1 MRPPSPLHL
10 SRDGP
15 GFCLHGP
22 LRDHGRHTRRL
33 LDWIEAVGRSGPDV
47 VAGDD
52 LVHFDYHLGN
62 VLVSPGDQTR
72 VVAIIDWDGADNGDV
87 GLDAVVLA
95 LDLVLYDAAPAL
107 VERVTDYLT
116 ETTPDSS
123 RRAFWA
129 HGLLRLVDW
138 RLRHSPDDDL
148 SWLPRAEKLADI

>member
-1 MRPPSPLHL
+1 
-10 SRDGP
+10 
-15 GFCLHGP
+15 
-22 LRDHGRHTRRL
+22 
-33 LDWIEAVGRSGPDV
+33 
-47 VAGDD
+47 
-52 LVHFDYHLGN
+52 
-62 VLVSPGDQTR
+62 